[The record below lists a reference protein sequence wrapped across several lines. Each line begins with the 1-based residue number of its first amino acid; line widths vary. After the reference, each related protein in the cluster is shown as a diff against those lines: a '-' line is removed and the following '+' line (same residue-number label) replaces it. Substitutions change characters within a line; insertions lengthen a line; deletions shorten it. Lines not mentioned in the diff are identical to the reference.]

1 MKKNN
6 KFSISLIVFIAFCN
20 YTIGQTSLG
29 TSKNFLDNLKNDL
42 AKNTAKGNSS
52 SILLK
57 VNDIKA
63 FEAKINFNKSEATSQ
78 LLVGEIK
85 NTAQST
91 FYLKVEDNITDGH
104 IIFKDKKIAYKYYS
118 DKNGNAFV
126 SEVDINTLICINY
139 ENVPQ
144 KQETI
149 STHKP
154 VEMKIAAA
162 LLNLESF
169 PGAKG
174 CLYLDF
180 DGYNLPAGS
189 RWNNGNPINAA
200 PSGMS
205 DVAVQQ
211 HWEVVSEDYRPFSV
225 NVTTNEAV
233 FNTYPKNRRM
243 RIVVTPT
250 DTASPGAGGVAFI
263 GSFNYNDDTPCWTF
277 ITTGKSGGDAS
288 SHEAGHTF
296 DLRHDGRTEPVE
308 TYFSGLN
315 NTPFGPIMGASYRR
329 PVAQWS
335 KGEYNFANNSQDDV
349 AVISGTKFG
358 VGYRVD
364 DYGNDIA
371 SSSNIT
377 YDVMG
382 VVVKKT
388 GIITTR
394 TDLDFFTF
402 TTKGGDV
409 SLDINTVARDGDLD
423 ILVSLYNA
431 TGTLI
436 NTYTN
441 QTAAALNATL
451 RVNLAAGKY
460 FISVDGTGAGDPA
473 TGGYSDYASIG
484 SYSIT
489 GKIPPSTTLATPDN
503 DFANFNVYPNPSNG
517 KLNIQLATSDKVE
530 VSLFDLRGRKIYQEK
545 FLNSQTV
552 FNQEINLGNFSSGL
566 YILNVESEGKKAT
579 KEILIN

>member
-6 KFSISLIVFIAFCN
+6 KFSLSLIVFIAFCN
-20 YTIGQTSLG
+20 YTMGQTALG
-29 TSKNFLDNLKNDL
+29 TSKDFLDNLKNDL

-52 SILLK
+52 SIKLK
-57 VNDIKA
+57 VSDAKT
-63 FEAKINFNKSEATSQ
+63 FEAKINFNKSEAASQ

-85 NTAQST
+85 NTPQST
-91 FYLKVEDNITDGH
+91 FYLKVESNITEGH
-104 IIFKDKKIAYKYYS
+104 IIFYDKKIAYKYFS
-118 DKNGNAFV
+118 DKYGNAFV
-126 SEVDINTLICINY
+126 SEVNINSLICIDY

-144 KQETI
+144 KQETN
-149 STHKP
+149 STEKT
-154 VEMKIAAA
+154 VEMKIGAA

-189 RWNNGNPINAA
+189 RWNNGNPIDAA

-205 DVAVQQ
+205 DAAIQQ

-225 NVTTNEAV
+225 NVTTNESV

-250 DTASPGAGGVAFI
+250 DTAAPNKGGVAFI
-263 GSFNYNDDTPCWTF
+263 GSFNYNDDTPCWVF
-277 ITTGKSGGDAS
+277 IRTGKSGGDAS

-308 TYFSGLN
+308 TYFLGLS
-315 NTPFGPIMGASYRR
+315 NTPFAPIMGAGYSR

-335 KGEYNFANNSQDDV
+335 KGEYNFADNSQDDV
-349 AVISGTKFG
+349 ATISGTKFG

-364 DYGNDIA
+364 DYGNDLA
-371 SSSNIT
+371 TANSLT
-377 YDVMG
+377 YDATG

-409 SLDINTVARDGDLD
+409 ALDINTVSRDGDLD

-431 TGTLI
+431 AGTLI

-441 QTAAALNATL
+441 ETAAALNATL

-460 FISVDGTGAGDPA
+460 FISVDGTGAGDPKI
-473 TGGYSDYASIG
+473 GGYSDYASIG

-489 GKIPPSTTLATPDN
+489 GKIPPAIALATPDN
-503 DFANFNVYPNPSNG
+503 DFANFNVFPNPSSG
-517 KLNIQLATSDKVE
+517 KLNIQLATTDQVE
-530 VSLFDLRGRKIYQEK
+530 VNLLDLRGRKIYQEK
-545 FLNSQTV
+545 FSNTQTV
-552 FNQEINLGNFSSGL
+552 FNQEINLGNLSSGL